1 MQQETQVRLIRAAL
15 DAIEK
20 GEPPLT
26 EAFTA
31 NDPEIYTS
39 KDHAIREL
47 DILFRNYPMVAG
59 FSSRVKNPG
68 DYFTDDLGPIPILVV
83 RGEGGALRAFANI
96 CRHRGS
102 RLAKGCGSG
111 VSRFV
116 CPYHAWTY
124 DTEGK
129 LRAIPDDYGF
139 EGIDRERH
147 SLAHLPV
154 EEKYGMVWVLPRAG
168 APVTVEEHLGGL
180 GDDLE
185 SYNLSDYVLAG
196 QKVLK
201 RRMNWKL
208 VSDTFWEAYHI
219 KVLHKTTV
227 APLFVKN
234 LALFDS
240 FGLNHR
246 LVGIRNSI
254 TRLREVPESKW
265 DLLPHATILM
275 NLFPNTIC
283 VMQTDHLEVYR
294 VFPVPGSVSESLTEV
309 SVLAPPASAAQ
320 PKWKKVLDLLVGV
333 IEQDFEIGETIQR
346 NFESGAIHEVV
357 YGRYE
362 AALEHFH
369 HSMRNALGESEAHGW

>member
-1 MQQETQVRLIRAAL
+1 MKHETQVRLIHTAL
-15 DAIEK
+15 EAMER
-20 GEPPLT
+20 GSPPLT
-26 EAFTA
+26 ETFTG
-31 NDPEIYTS
+31 NDPSIYTS
-39 KDHAIREL
+39 EARAIREH
-47 DILFRNYPMVAG
+47 DVLFRNYPMVVG
-59 FSSRVKNPG
+59 FSSRVQKPG
-68 DYFTDDLGPIPILVV
+68 DYFADDLGPIPILAV
-83 RGEGGALRAFANI
+83 RDDRGTLHAFANI

-102 RLAKGCGSG
+102 RLVKGCGSG
-111 VSRFV
+111 ATRFV

-124 DTEGK
+124 DTEGQ
-129 LRAIPDDYGF
+129 LRAIPDEYGF

-147 SLAHLPV
+147 SLAHLQV

-168 APVTVEEHLGGL
+168 APVTVEDHLGGL
-180 GDDLE
+180 ADDLE
-185 SYNLSDYVLAG
+185 SYGLSDYVLAG
-196 QKVLK
+196 QRVLK

-234 LALFDS
+234 LALYDG

-254 TRLREVPESKW
+254 AKLRDLPESKW

-294 VFPVPGSVSESLTEV
+294 VFPAQGSVSESLTEV
-309 SVLAPPASAAQ
+309 SVLVPPADAQ
-320 PKWKKVLDLLVGV
+320 QAKWKKVLDLLVGV
-333 IEQDFEIGETIQR
+333 IEQDFEVGEMIQR
-346 NFESGAIHEVV
+346 NFESGAIGEVV

-369 HSMRNALGESEAHGW
+369 HSIRNALGESEARGW